1 MADLKITE
9 VEESFLFIP
18 VAFRWQFLQGAP
30 LVTKIS
36 STMSKNREN
45 YHTKLH
51 LLATA
56 TLYTLAVCL
65 RLTYFK

>member
-1 MADLKITE
+1 MADLKIIE
-9 VEESFLFIP
+9 VEESFLFIS
-18 VAFRWQFLQGAP
+18 VVFRWQFLQGAP
-30 LVTKIS
+30 LITKIS
-36 STMSKNREN
+36 STMSKPREN